1 VMAVG
6 LLVEGVIFRFIE
18 ARSIRRWGMRSG

>member
-6 LLVEGVIFRFIE
+6 LVVEGVIFRTIE
-18 ARSIRRWGMRSG
+18 NKTVCRWGMQHG